1 MTPAALRAL
10 LAGRFPSCGP
20 RHGAMAPD
28 GLPTGLPAIDAAGG
42 LPRGA
47 VTELTCPASGGGASL
62 LLGGLLAASRAGGGR
77 VALVDPHNAFDPD
90 SFPATTL
97 QHLVWVRCPTPDQA
111 LAAADLLVRDAN
123 FNRVVL
129 DLRRLPEPALRRI
142 PATHWHRLRLAAET
156 AGNTLLVQTAVAAV
170 PGTRLRLALAPS
182 LPLAALEEERLLLL
196 AALSPVRTRHP
207 SAAAV

>member
-1 MTPAALRAL
+1 
-10 LAGRFPSCGP
+10 
-20 RHGAMAPD
+20 
-28 GLPTGLPAIDAAGG
+28 

-123 FNRVVL
+123 FNLVVL

-207 SAAAV
+207 LAAAV